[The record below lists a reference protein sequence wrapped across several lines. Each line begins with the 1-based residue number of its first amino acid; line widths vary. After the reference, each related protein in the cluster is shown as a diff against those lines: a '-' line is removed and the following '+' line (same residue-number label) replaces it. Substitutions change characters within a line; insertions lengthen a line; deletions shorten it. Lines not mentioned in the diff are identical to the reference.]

1 MSGSVTASLKQLWH
15 KLGSPRWFY
24 QITRNWVRGFGVM
37 AAVLLLVGC
46 IWGLAFAPPDYQQG
60 NSFRI
65 MYVHV
70 PAAMVSQSLYLGMGV
85 AGFIGL
91 VWRMKLADVAI
102 AATLPLGIS
111 LTALAL
117 FSGSVWGRPTWGSW
131 WEWDGRTVST
141 LVMLFL
147 YLGIYALREAI
158 AEADLRARAAALVS
172 LVGTVNIPVIKYSV
186 EWWNTLHQPASFT
199 LTEKPA
205 MPAEMWLPL
214 LVMVLGF
221 YCFAGHN
228 VLSRMRLEILRR
240 EANTRWVAELFAA
253 KSAPASITKES

>member
-1 MSGSVTASLKQLWH
+1 MSGSIAASLKQLWH

-24 QITRNWVRGFGVM
+24 QITDDWVRFFGVM
-37 AAVLLLVGC
+37 ALLLLVTGC
-46 IWGLAFAPPDYQQG
+46 IWGIAFAPADYQQG

-70 PAAMVSQSLYLGMGV
+70 PAAMISQSLYLGMGV

-102 AATLPLGIS
+102 AATLPLGIT

-158 AEADLRARAAALVS
+158 ADADVRARAAALVS

-186 EWWNTLHQPASFT
+186 EWWNTLHQPASFS
-199 LTEKPA
+199 LTEKPT

-214 LVMVLGF
+214 LVMTLGL

-228 VLSRMRLEILRR
+228 VLLRMRLEILRR
-240 EANTRWVAELFAA
+240 ESNTRWVRERYAGSRALPS
-253 KSAPASITKES
+253 KTNQS

>member
-1 MSGSVTASLKQLWH
+1 MSGSFAASLKQLWH

-37 AAVLLLVGC
+37 AAVMLVVGC
-46 IWGLAFAPPDYQQG
+46 VWGLAFAPPDYQQG

-70 PAAMVSQSLYLGMGV
+70 PAAMVAQSLYLGMGV

-102 AATLPLGIS
+102 AATLPLGIT

-253 KSAPASITKES
+253 KPVLASITKES

>member
-1 MSGSVTASLKQLWH
+1 MKIKELWH
-15 KLGSPRWFY
+15 RLGSPRWFFEY
-24 QITRNWVRGFGVM
+24 SGKFVGFFGVG
-37 AAVLLLVGC
+37 ALILLILGFV
-46 IWGLAFAPPDYQQG
+46 WGLLIAPPDYQQG

-102 AATLPLGIS
+102 AATLPLGIT

-158 AEADLRARAAALVS
+158 ADADVRARAAALVS

-186 EWWNTLHQPASFT
+186 EWWNTLHQPASFS
-199 LTEKPA
+199 LTEKPT

-214 LVMVLGF
+214 LVMTLGL

-240 EANTRWVAELFAA
+240 EANTRWVRERYAGSRALPS
-253 KSAPASITKES
+253 KTNQS